1 MAIICIINDIAN
13 FLIQLEVTNLTKLD
27 LTEEISFFELLYSFK
42 QHRNG
47 NAGAHQFTTSSVC
60 IMFMR
65 KYRMNLPLSAF
76 IAFWVK

>member
-47 NAGAHQFTTSSVC
+47 NGGAHQFTTSSVC
-60 IMFMR
+60 IMFMG
-65 KYRMNLPLSAF
+65 KYRMILSLSAF